1 MLFVFGLN
9 AQNDTSVLHLN
20 RLSTDDLL
28 SQKRDSQI
36 YQTSLVNWSNL
47 PLHQSPF
54 ETYIFTKDEIALLGC
69 NTLVDI
75 LKFVPSIRTSKV
87 GVATEGE
94 LFLSNGL
101 RGNEYFQFL
110 INGSPL
116 RNLTINGMSIGAQF
130 PIKQAEKI
138 EIYIGNA
145 TSIYGM
151 QAGAGVINI
160 VLKESERPIYT
171 TANLTFGAQ
180 QYNNISVNFG
190 GKLGKGK
197 RITTFNAFGG
207 YTTFN
212 DWNNRYLYDTN
223 FNQSNYDAIGNYKLS
238 GNYRPEQS
246 DTSFFIQAAQPH
258 FSRYFGLNL
267 QIRRFYISYLNMIR
281 HDHSAIGLNP
291 AAIDYTDESTYFED
305 NINKITIG
313 YKVNSKKWF
322 FDLNLGSLAYQV
334 NKQSSSR
341 FIYPHVVS
349 MLDTF
354 SKIISRNFSDV
365 YVGGYEG
372 AKQRIMQN
380 QSYSNS
386 NELSFPVNFVMKRGF
401 FHSLTFSTGIHSIL
415 AIANNPIYI
424 YATRNNLE
432 EDGLKDFS
440 PKYSDPNINVN
451 AYFMSEYQRK
461 KSYVNISISK
471 NYNTLYNTQDVN
483 FRIGINQHFKIKT
496 NHFSFASSID
506 LGKVTPSI
514 KNIAN
519 TYSVDIFKYFNKWY
533 VNSSSNPPSTID
545 GLMQKTYRVA
555 LRQYNSKRWIDIS
568 YEHIGRQSDYIF
580 NNLKISRID
589 SLNTTLFSGFLVSP
603 SHFVSLHKATFVFC
617 KMSKKMLF
625 SHEIFKKNPQ
635 VFSRFSYT
643 YQFGEERF
651 ENGNSIPFIR
661 QVPTSTLKW
670 HSYLDALK
678 YVSFGWNLN
687 FNSAFYPSITTPEN
701 YKSDAIKYYKDNTR
715 NLSMD
720 FMIAYHFNQNFYT
733 QLRIFNLTNRNIA
746 GIEATETPDDLK
758 INTQPHRIFQV
769 ALHYNL
775 DVQPQ

>member
-1 MLFVFGLN
+1 MLFVFALN

-145 TSIYGM
+145 TSVYGM

-212 DWNNRYLYDTN
+212 GWNNSYLYDTN

-291 AAIDYTDESTYFED
+291 AAIDFTDESTYFED

-322 FDLNLGSLAYQV
+322 FDFNTGSLAYQI
-334 NKQSSSR
+334 NRQSSSR
-341 FIYPHVVS
+341 YINPHVAS
-349 MLDTF
+349 MLDTMT
-354 SKIISRNFSDV
+354 KILTRDYPDV
-365 YVGGYEG
+365 NKESLAL
-372 AKQRIMQN
+372 AKQRIQQN
-380 QSYSNS
+380 QSYTSANEINFPLQIIIKRNLFNKFSIGVGALSRFSVISNTMYQYS
-386 NELSFPVNFVMKRGF
+386 S
-401 FHSLTFSTGIHSIL
+401 
-415 AIANNPIYI
+415 
-424 YATRNNLE
+424 RNVLE
-432 EDGLKDFS
+432 EDGLRLIAPSYYFYGQLN
-440 PKYSDPNINVN
+440 PYLMTEYHTNNTYING
-451 AYFMSEYQRK
+451 
-461 KSYVNISISK
+461 SISRNLSMFYNNSST
-471 NYNTLYNTQDVN
+471 NYRL
-483 FRIGINQHFKIKT
+483 GINKIFKIKNQNFSIASNLSIGKIAPSMRYINNLYGMQIT
-496 NHFSFASSID
+496 KYDNFSFQNAYD
-506 LGKVTPSI
+506 
-514 KNIAN
+514 
-519 TYSVDIFKYFNKWY
+519 
-533 VNSSSNPPSTID
+533 NPPSTVD
-545 GLMQKTYRVA
+545 GLMQKTYRFA

-568 YEHIGRQSDYIF
+568 YEHIGRQSDYFF
-580 NNLKISRID
+580 NNLKISSID
-589 SLNTTLFSGFLVSP
+589 SSNTTLSSGFIVSP
-603 SHFVSLHKATFVFC
+603 SHFVSLHKATFIFC
-617 KMSKKMLF
+617 KMSKKMLL

-651 ENGNSIPFIR
+651 ENGNSIPFVR
-661 QVPTSTLKW
+661 QIPTSMLKW
-670 HSYLDALK
+670 YSYFDAFK
-678 YVSFGWNLN
+678 YVSFGWNIN
-687 FNSAFYPSITTPEN
+687 FNSSFYPSTTTPEN
-701 YKSDAIKYYKDNTR
+701 YKSDAIKFYKDNTR
-715 NLSMD
+715 NFSMD

-758 INTQPHRIFQV
+758 INTQPHRIFQI